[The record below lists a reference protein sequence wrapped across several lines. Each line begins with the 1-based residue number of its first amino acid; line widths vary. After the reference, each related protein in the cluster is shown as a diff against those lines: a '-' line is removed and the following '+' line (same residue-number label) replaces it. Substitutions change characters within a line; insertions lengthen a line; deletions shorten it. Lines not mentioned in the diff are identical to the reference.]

1 MKHKYIAIE
10 GNIGAGKTSLA
21 TQIAS
26 DFNGKLILEEFADNP
41 FLPKFYEN
49 PERYAFPVELSFL
62 AERFS
67 QLKKE
72 LTNQDLFHERVVSD
86 YFLSKSIIFSKAN
99 LDPDE
104 YDLFVKTYHIMHSSL
119 PHPDLLVYLYLDYD
133 KLKENIQKRGRPYE
147 QNIEEEYLA
156 GIQKSYFEFIRQQQH
171 MPVLIIDTNDVD
183 FVNSHEDYQ
192 RMISLLEKDYSKG
205 VHRLKA

>member
-1 MKHKYIAIE
+1 MKHRYIAIE

-21 TQIAS
+21 TQIAA

-41 FLPKFYEN
+41 FLPKFYES

-72 LTNQDLFHERVVSD
+72 LTNQDMFHERVVSD
-86 YFLSKSIIFSKAN
+86 YFLSKSLIFSKNN

-133 KLKENIQKRGRPYE
+133 KLKENILKRGRHYE
-147 QNIEEEYLA
+147 QNIEEKYLA

-183 FVNSHEDYQ
+183 FVNSKSDYQ
-192 RMISLLEKDYSKG
+192 KMVALLEKDYSKG
-205 VHRLKA
+205 IHRLKA